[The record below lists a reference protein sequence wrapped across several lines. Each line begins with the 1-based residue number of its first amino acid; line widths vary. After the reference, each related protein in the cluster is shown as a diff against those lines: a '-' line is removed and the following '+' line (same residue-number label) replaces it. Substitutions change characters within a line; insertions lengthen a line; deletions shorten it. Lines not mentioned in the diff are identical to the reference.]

1 MPPKPETARGL
12 TLKQRLFVEAYL
24 GEANGNA
31 TQAAK
36 AAGYRH
42 PAELGY
48 QLLQKTSVRDL
59 VDQRVKEA
67 AMEANRVLTLMSKIA
82 EESGEVSDQLRALK
96 LMGDHYGLWD
106 VSRTDQAAREAAEL
120 ARAQQAAADDE
131 ATIAELME
139 EHGLSREA
147 AADLVA
153 DLHEAYATEL
163 AKRSMADELKAALL
177 GGPLWR
183 VSLARKDAIVREVC
197 QRHGL
202 IEPDEP
208 EREPDPEPRAALPC
222 GFRELP
228 PPPIEP
234 EPPWPD
240 SPTAAALDPA
250 SEVNTQAV
258 SGVLPGEYWDMPGF
272 GTIKIERGK

>member
-1 MPPKPETARGL
+1 MPGL

-24 GEANGNA
+24 GPAAGNA

-36 AAGYRH
+36 AAGY
-42 PAELGY
+42 AEHGVTGCR
-48 QLLQKTSVRDL
+48 LLRNAKVREL
-59 VDQRVKEA
+59 IEGRVEQA
-67 AMEANRVLTLMSKIA
+67 AMDANRVLTQVSAIA
-82 EESGEVSDQLRALK
+82 EQSAEVRDQLRALK
-96 LMGDHYGLWD
+96 LLGDHYGLWD
-106 VSRTDQAAREAAEL
+106 VGRTDQAASAAAEL